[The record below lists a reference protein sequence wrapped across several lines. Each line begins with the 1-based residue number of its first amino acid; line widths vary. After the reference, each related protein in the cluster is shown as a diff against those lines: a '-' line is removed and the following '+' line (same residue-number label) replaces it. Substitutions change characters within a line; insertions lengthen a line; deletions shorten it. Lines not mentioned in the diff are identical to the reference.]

1 MNYPV
6 CKNCGV
12 EMTEFD
18 GWAWYTCP
26 ICGNQVRVLD
36 GVETQESEIFG
47 KNTGKRTPSDFEL
60 ADFCRGGDLT
70 ED

>member
-1 MNYPV
+1 M
-6 CKNCGV
+6 KNPACRMCGA

-26 ICGNQVRVLD
+26 LCGSRVRVLD
-36 GVETQESEIFG
+36 GEEIWGNEIFG
-47 KNTGKRTPSDFEL
+47 KGTKEPVSDFER

-70 ED
+70 EE